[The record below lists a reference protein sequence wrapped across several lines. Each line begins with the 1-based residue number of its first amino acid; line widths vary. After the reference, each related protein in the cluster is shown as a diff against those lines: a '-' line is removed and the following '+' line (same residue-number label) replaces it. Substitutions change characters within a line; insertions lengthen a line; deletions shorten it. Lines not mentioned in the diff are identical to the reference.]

1 MNHVLHEIEEN
12 DIILLTVV
20 AKQYQFNQ
28 QIFYCQSAVIEEEAS
43 CLLS

>member
-12 DIILLTVV
+12 DITLLTVV
-20 AKQYQFNQ
+20 AKQYQFNE
-28 QIFYCQSAVIEEEAS
+28 QIFCQSAVIEEEAS